1 MGAFAILSNFLASG
15 FLKVA
20 VKSRSVIQRYNSCIL
35 DKKYVATWRNDRQ
48 TDRQTDVQTDRKTD
62 RKTDRVG
69 DRNK

>member
-35 DKKYVATWRNDRQ
+35 DKKYVAIWRNRQ
-48 TDRQTDVQTDRKTD
+48 TDRQTDRQIDKIGDRKI
-62 RKTDRVG
+62 RKD
-69 DRNK
+69 